1 LKTYKLTASSVQGAI
16 KGLLDKDFVTCELG
30 EYKVYDKFF
39 SFCDD
44 SIVNHVINTLLINLV
59 ILQQIPQGQ
68 TQIHIPELRQFL

>member
-1 LKTYKLTASSVQGAI
+1 MYAKCVVN
-16 KGLLDKDFVTCELG
+16 LL
-30 EYKVYDKFF
+30 YIF

-44 SIVNHVINTLLINLV
+44 SIVNHVINTLLLNLV